1 MYMCMRESMLGGGG
15 ERGEEGRQMHFN
27 SSAVHH
33 EHANHTCIEHAY
45 GIVHV
50 HVRKIDVTS
59 MPIIHSTNMHRDCA
73 KAFHVRE
80 IVSACVCVCMS
91 TFVGVSD
98 DRTAYRSRSC
108 CMRRTLFC
116 SLRFAVHPIS
126 RIMRVASQT
135 VQEGARCEHFG
146 SVQSRADLPMDFC
159 LLVGACSRAFVLC
172 ARARK
177 LSTLLYHDANCAG
190 SRSE

>member
-59 MPIIHSTNMHRDCA
+59 MPIIHSTNMHTGL
-73 KAFHVRE
+73 
-80 IVSACVCVCMS
+80 CM
-91 TFVGVSD
+91 
-98 DRTAYRSRSC
+98 
-108 CMRRTLFC
+108 CM
-116 SLRFAVHPIS
+116 
-126 RIMRVASQT
+126 
-135 VQEGARCEHFG
+135 
-146 SVQSRADLPMDFC
+146 
-159 LLVGACSRAFVLC
+159 
-172 ARARK
+172 
-177 LSTLLYHDANCAG
+177 
-190 SRSE
+190 

>member
-59 MPIIHSTNMHRDCA
+59 MPIIHSTNLHRDCA
-73 KAFHVRE
+73 C
-80 IVSACVCVCMS
+80 ACACACERDCVCMFVCVCMS
-91 TFVGVSD
+91 TFFSHQGRSD
-98 DRTAYRSRSC
+98 C
-108 CMRRTLFC
+108 TL
-116 SLRFAVHPIS
+116 
-126 RIMRVASQT
+126 
-135 VQEGARCEHFG
+135 
-146 SVQSRADLPMDFC
+146 
-159 LLVGACSRAFVLC
+159 
-172 ARARK
+172 
-177 LSTLLYHDANCAG
+177 
-190 SRSE
+190 